1 MTGIL
6 DNPIWHA
13 LTGPQAAWALRR
25 GHAVRFMP
33 EAAPFFALDDLGA
46 DGLLDLAELV
56 RQEPAAPL
64 VLPSHVPAAAGLE
77 ARLFLPR
84 AVSTPPGWRKTFE
97 KPLVQMLLLDVPRAK
112 TLDEPIIE
120 LGPDDAADILA
131 LAKRAEPG
139 PFGPRTRELGT
150 FLGIRRKGQL
160 VAMAGERMRLPG
172 FTEIS
177 AIATDPEHRGRGYGG
192 ALTAALATRIQ
203 ATGAVPFLHVF
214 PDNPA
219 AALYRALGFS
229 ERRSLTVTWL
239 QLLV

>member
-1 MTGIL
+1 MADVL
-6 DNPIWHA
+6 NNPIWHA

-25 GHAVRFMP
+25 GHAVRFIP

-46 DGLLDLAELV
+46 DGLHDLAGLV
-56 RQEPAAPL
+56 RQAPG
-64 VLPSHVPAAAGLE
+64 AAGLE
-77 ARLFLPR
+77 ARLFLMQPI
-84 AVSTPPGWRKTFE
+84 ATPPGWRKTFE
-97 KPLVQMLLLDVPRAK
+97 TPLAQMLLLDVPRAK
-112 TLDEPIIE
+112 TLDEPILE
-120 LGPDDAADILA
+120 LGPDGTADILA

-150 FLGIRRKGQL
+150 FLGIRRKGRL

-219 AALYRALGFS
+219 AALYRTLGFS
-229 ERRSLTVTWL
+229 ERRSLIVTWL